1 MLNNKN
7 IIVNE
12 SKSELI
18 LGIVKASFVVI
29 AGVAQIV
36 ACAIGIH
43 LNKLSDALD
52 NNVVDAEEAN
62 DD

>member
-1 MLNNKN
+1 MPNNKN

-29 AGVAQIV
+29 AGVAQII

-43 LNKLSDALD
+43 LNKLSD
-52 NNVVDAEEAN
+52 NRESNVVDAEEVT

>member
-1 MLNNKN
+1 MPNNKN

-12 SKSELI
+12 SKTELI
-18 LGIVKASFVVI
+18 LGIVKASFLVI
-29 AGVAQIV
+29 SSVAQIV

-43 LNKLSDALD
+43 LNKLSD
-52 NNVVDAEEAN
+52 NRESNVVDAEEVT